1 MPDMRSRRVTGVIPV
16 MLAAALLIGSCSDK
30 EGPSKPSDPP
40 PSSTP
45 ISITTSALPNGQIG
59 QAYSAKLAATGGQA
73 PLSWATTA
81 GTLPAGLALSAATGA
96 ISGTPTASAAGTP
109 LTFTVTDSSA
119 KPQSKSVTL
128 NLNVSPAAITVSIS
142 PARGALTLN
151 QSLTLTVTTNDYAG
165 VNWSVS
171 PAVAGSL
178 SATRS
183 DNGGAVTFTAPATA
197 GVYTITAT
205 SATNSADSAATTI
218 GVTDLAG
225 VYTYHNDLARD
236 GANTQ
241 EYALTTANVN
251 TATFGKL
258 FSCTVDGAVYA
269 QPLWVANLTVGGG
282 LHNVVLVATQHDSL
296 YAFDADANPCQQLW
310 HANLIDTSHGAT
322 SAETSVPSGIPGYL
336 VGQGGGDLTPE
347 VGVTGTPVIDPG
359 SGIIY
364 VVSKSVDPAGPTLYQ
379 RLHAIDPATGN
390 EETGSPIVITGS
402 MTNTGGTYITFSAQ
416 QENQRAG
423 LALVNGVVY
432 IAWASHEDVVPWYGW
447 MAGYAYGSSG
457 FVRTALFNTAPDK
470 GEAGVWMSG
479 GAPAADSRGRLYAI
493 SGNGKFDIT
502 DTSAPNDDYG
512 DCFLQL
518 NGSLGVTS
526 WFAPTDQDSDFAND
540 RDFGSGGAAL
550 VLEMPT
556 GPFQRLVVGGGKDGT
571 LYVLNGDNMGGL
583 GDMYAYQSFSLG
595 HAIFSTAVFWNNTLY
610 IAPASSALSAFAFD
624 PTTDLFN
631 ATPTSQSPTTAAWP
645 PPSASLSA
653 SGTGSNGIVW
663 TIDAR
668 SFCPT
673 SGCGPA
679 VLHAYDAT
687 DLASELWNS
696 AMLASDAAGNA
707 VKFTVP
713 TVANGR
719 VYVGTRGNNTG
730 GVFGSTSIS
739 GELDV
744 YGLKPD

>member
-1 MPDMRSRRVTGVIPV
+1 MPAILSAT
-16 MLAAALLIGSCSDK
+16 LLIGSCSDDGR
-30 EGPSKPSDPP
+30 GPPPDPP
-40 PSSTP
+40 SP
-45 ISITTSALPNGQIG
+45 ISITTSALPNGQVG
-59 QAYSAKLAATGGQA
+59 QPYAARLAATGGKA

-81 GTLPAGLALSAATGA
+81 GALPAGITLSAATGT
-96 ISGTPTASAAGTP
+96 ISGTPTTTAAGTP
-109 LTFTVTDSSA
+109 LTFTVTDAST
-119 KPQSKSVTL
+119 KPQSKSVML
-128 NLNVSPAAITVSIS
+128 NLNVSPASITVAIS

-165 VNWSVS
+165 VHWSVT
-171 PAVAGSL
+171 PAAAGSL
-178 SATRS
+178 SAAS
-183 DNGGAVTFTAPATA
+183 SASGDNVTFTAPDTA

-205 SATNSADSAATTI
+205 SVTNSAERAATTI

-258 FSCTVDGAVYA
+258 FSCSVDGAVYA

-282 LHNVVLVATQHDSL
+282 THNVVLVATQHDSL

-310 HANLIDTSHGAT
+310 HANLIDSSHGAT
-322 SAETSVPSGIPGYL
+322 TGETSVPSGIPGYL
-336 VGQGGGDLTPE
+336 VGQGGGDITPE
-347 VGVTGTPVIDPG
+347 VGVTGTPVIDPS

-364 VVSKSVDPAGPTLYQ
+364 VVSKSVNPAGPTLYQ
-379 RLHAIDPATGN
+379 RLHAIDAASGN
-390 EETGSPIVITGS
+390 EESGAPIAITAA
-402 MTNTGGTYITFSAQ
+402 MNNTAGTYITFSAQ

-447 MAGYAYGSSG
+447 MTGYAYGSSG
-457 FVRTALFNTAPDK
+457 FVRTALFNTAPDT

-479 GAPAADSRGRLYAI
+479 GAPAADSLGRLYAI

-502 DTSAPNDDYG
+502 NTSVPNHDYG

-518 NGSLGVTS
+518 NSSLGVTS
-526 WFAPTDQDSDFAND
+526 WFAPTDEDSDFAD
-540 RDFGSGGAAL
+540 DKDFGAGGAAL

-556 GPFQRLVVGGGKDGT
+556 GPFQHLVVGGGKDGT

-583 GDMYAYQSFSLG
+583 GDPNAWQTLGLG

-610 IAPASSALSAFAFD
+610 LAPASSALQAFAFD
-624 PTTDLFN
+624 PATDLFN
-631 ATPTSQSPTTAAWP
+631 STPTSQSPTTAAWP

-663 TIDAR
+663 SLDAR
-668 SFCPT
+668 SFCGT

-679 VLHAYDAT
+679 VLHAYDASN
-687 DLASELWNS
+687 LASELWNS

-713 TVANGR
+713 TVANGK

-730 GVFGSTSIS
+730 GVFGSTSVS